1 MNNNY
6 LSLSILILIFFS
18 ISACTTTPVASDVV
32 STDVS
37 NETLYIYE
45 DGRME
50 FNSRFIDDKDV
61 VIYSDGYGG
70 EKAAIKV
77 RVPIHSDFY
86 RNSIVVVRV
95 VNKFEES
102 VGQNDSNEVININ

>member
-1 MNNNY
+1 MKKNH
-6 LSLSILILIFFS
+6 LSLSLLISIFFS
-18 ISACTTTPVASDVV
+18 ISACTTTPIASNTV
-32 STDVS
+32 STDDS

-50 FNSRFIDDKDV
+50 FDSRFIDDKDV

-70 EKAAIKV
+70 EKAAVKV

-102 VGQNDSNEVININ
+102 VGQNESDEVININ